1 MERPAPIYTEES
13 RCQDCYKCVR
23 NCPVKAITIENG
35 SARVEEELCIYCG
48 TCVLVCPQGAKTV
61 RNDLPA
67 VRQLL
72 QDKKRVYAAI
82 APSCVSEFP
91 DIDPESLIALLLHLG
106 FAGVS
111 ETALGAQ
118 EVSAEIAR
126 RLAEQQDNFLISSA
140 CPVIVEYVKKYLPDY
155 GSSVADMLSPVLAQC
170 KLLRREYGD
179 GIGVVFIGPCIA
191 KKREADFFPGLLDA
205 ALTFQEFRLW
215 LESEGLSLR
224 EPPEAK
230 SPSAAGAPALAGKT
244 LSFVPE
250 KAREGVLYPVDGGMT
265 AGIKANC
272 SVSDMSCMVFSGI
285 NNIAN
290 VLSGLLS
297 AQFNSTLF
305 LELLACE
312 GGCINGPGAQSQGKT
327 VQKRLAVLSRA
338 DFPASA
344 PENAAAAGTRRPSF
358 DITASRNYPAVEQ
371 RRFPAAEIQKALES
385 VGKYS
390 AADELDCSGCGY
402 ASCRD
407 FATALLSGKAERT
420 MCVSYTRRIAQK
432 ESNKLLAAMPSAAVI
447 LDANLKILDCNGRFA
462 MYLGEEI
469 EQIFNEGISLE
480 GIKIEKYLSFA
491 DLFRQVLKTNEEI
504 SDYDVKLKGYV
515 LNCTIFPVESHAVVG
530 AILQDVTEPVVRKE
544 QVIGRAR
551 QVIRNNLAT
560 AQQIASL
567 LGENAADSEAILDSI
582 IKTFTT
588 PHDKTK

>member
-1 MERPAPIYTEES
+1 VERPSPIYTEKS

-35 SARVEEELCIYCG
+35 SARVEKELCMYCG

-72 QDKKRVYAAI
+72 QDKKRVYAAV
-82 APSCVSEFP
+82 APSYVSEFP
-91 DIDPESLIALLLHLG
+91 DIGPENLITVLLRLG

-126 RLAEQQDNFLISSA
+126 RLAEQQDNILISSA
-140 CPVIVEYVKKYLPDY
+140 CPVIVEYVKKYFPDY
-155 GSSVADMLSPVLAQC
+155 GSSVADMLSPLLAQC
-170 KLLRREYGD
+170 RLLRREYGD
-179 GIGVVFIGPCIA
+179 DIGIVFIGPCIA
-191 KKREADFFPGLLDA
+191 KKREADFFPDLLDA
-205 ALTFQEFRLW
+205 SLTFHEFRFW

-224 EPPEAK
+224 EPP
-230 SPSAAGAPALAGKT
+230 AAAEN

-272 SVSDMSCMVFSGI
+272 SVSDLSCMVFSGI
-285 NNIAN
+285 TNIPN

-297 AQFNSTLF
+297 ARFASTLF
-305 LELLACE
+305 LELLACS
-312 GGCINGPGAQSQGKT
+312 GGCINGPGGRSRGET
-327 VQKRLAVLSRA
+327 VRKRITVLSRA
-338 DFPASA
+338 DLSAGEDTAAKLRPPAV
-344 PENAAAAGTRRPSF
+344 
-358 DITASRNYPAVEQ
+358 DITASRGHPAVEQ
-371 RRFPAAEIQKALES
+371 EEFSPAEIREALES

-390 AADELDCSGCGY
+390 PADELDCSGCGY

-407 FATALLSGKAERT
+407 FAAALVSGKAERT

-447 LDANLKILDCNGRFA
+447 LDANLKILDCNRRFA
-462 MYLGEEI
+462 AFLGDEI
-469 EQIFNEGISLE
+469 EHIFNEGISLE
-480 GIKIEKYLSFA
+480 GVKIEKYLPFA
-491 DLFRQVLKTNEEI
+491 DLFKQVLKTNEEI
-504 SDYDVKLKGYV
+504 SNYDVKLKHYV
-515 LNCTIFPVESHAVVG
+515 LSCTIFPVETHAVVG

-551 QVIRNNLAT
+551 QVIRKNLAT